1 MGKTQ
6 YKGLPPD
13 FVDVS
18 DVMCSDVEPPPNQS
32 GKKLGAG
39 GGFPQACPLLPD
51 TAEHSR
57 KEHWDGGI
65 LYNKYLGGNLNNK
78 LEQIH
83 NTTAL
88 YKKGQS
94 RL

>member
-6 YKGLPPD
+6 DKELLLD

-39 GGFPQACPLLPD
+39 GGFPQACQLLPD
-51 TAEHSR
+51 TAEHSGKGR
-57 KEHWDGGI
+57 LDGGI
-65 LYNKYLGGNLNNK
+65 LYSKYLGGNLNNK
-78 LEQIH
+78 LDQTH
-83 NTTAL
+83 STTT
-88 YKKGQS
+88 
-94 RL
+94 

>member
-6 YKGLPPD
+6 YKELPLD

-39 GGFPQACPLLPD
+39 GGFPQACPLPPD
-51 TAEHSR
+51 TAEHS
-57 KEHWDGGI
+57 G
-65 LYNKYLGGNLNNK
+65 
-78 LEQIH
+78 
-83 NTTAL
+83 
-88 YKKGQS
+88 KG
-94 RL
+94 R